1 MGCGAPHRHSTMN
14 SGMKASRAAP
24 ILLVGF
30 SLLIG
35 LIGLTGLGALQ
46 RARNAYRD
54 ISALNERYRKTER
67 ALNGVGTGIS
77 LVGLLARDYL
87 LDPSNEHAEEYR
99 ARLRAERSSIESDF
113 RELNE
118 AVLQT
123 NRPELD
129 RLRNEV
135 EGYWIA
141 LDPLFAWTP
150 EEKAAASFRF
160 LRREILPRRE
170 AALSITREISVLA
183 ETNLERQRHE
193 IDSRQAALAGFIK
206 RMLAITV
213 LLGLGIAGITVLRM
227 SMLEKKSLEER
238 QRTEAA
244 EQELRRLSRR
254 PGQAQEEVRK
264 SISRE
269 LHDEVRQ
276 MLTALRMEL

>member
-1 MGCGAPHRHSTMN
+1 
-14 SGMKASRAAP
+14 MKATRAAP

-87 LDPSNEHAEEYR
+87 LDPSNAHAEEYR
-99 ARLRAERSSIESDF
+99 ARLLAERSSIESDF

-129 RLRNEV
+129 RL
-135 EGYWIA
+135 A
-141 LDPLFAWTP
+141 
-150 EEKAAASFRF
+150 
-160 LRREILPRRE
+160 
-170 AALSITREISVLA
+170 
-183 ETNLERQRHE
+183 
-193 IDSRQAALAGFIK
+193 
-206 RMLAITV
+206 
-213 LLGLGIAGITVLRM
+213 
-227 SMLEKKSLEER
+227 
-238 QRTEAA
+238 
-244 EQELRRLSRR
+244 
-254 PGQAQEEVRK
+254 
-264 SISRE
+264 
-269 LHDEVRQ
+269 
-276 MLTALRMEL
+276 